1 MELTKLI
8 DYIPAIIV
16 LVAVMILIIFVFKTQ
31 GNKIFDKESK
41 TQNIL
46 IFIGGS
52 LFIIVLIVHLFREQ
66 PWTADILKILI
77 GILVGGSS
85 ANIVSRNT
93 SGNSIDIS
101 GNANGDVAGRD
112 INKNIQNIKEGIS
125 DIRDSVIHQN
135 NQIKQLVSENN
146 DYDYLITIIFVRNKE
161 EFCKKFKEI
170 INLNQHERWVLKQIV
185 SEYKEYDGMFLFF
198 TREKRENGETN
209 VYYQD
214 SENPQTEDGKVRYNT
229 IYIIQ

>member
-31 GNKIFDKESK
+31 GDKIFDKESK

-66 PWTADILKILI
+66 PWKADILKILI

-101 GNANGDVAGRD
+101 GNANGNVAGRD

-135 NQIKQLVSENN
+135 NQIKQLVTENN
-146 DYDYLITIIFVRNKE
+146 DYDYLITII
-161 EFCKKFKEI
+161 C
-170 INLNQHERWVLKQIV
+170 ERWVLKQIV
-185 SEYKEYDGMFLFF
+185 SEYEKYDGMFLFF
-198 TREKRENGETN
+198 TREKQENREAN

-214 SENPQTEDGKVRYNT
+214 SKDPQTEDGKVRYNT
-229 IYIIQ
+229 I

>member
-31 GNKIFDKESK
+31 GDKIFDKESK
-41 TQNIL
+41 IQNIL

-85 ANIVSRNT
+85 ANIVSKNT
-93 SGNSIDIS
+93 GGNSIDIS
-101 GNANGDVAGRD
+101 GNANGDIAGRD
-112 INKNIQNIKEGIS
+112 INKNIQNIEKGILG
-125 DIRDSVIHQN
+125 IRDSIIH
-135 NQIKQLVSENN
+135 
-146 DYDYLITIIFVRNKE
+146 
-161 EFCKKFKEI
+161 
-170 INLNQHERWVLKQIV
+170 
-185 SEYKEYDGMFLFF
+185 
-198 TREKRENGETN
+198 
-209 VYYQD
+209 
-214 SENPQTEDGKVRYNT
+214 
-229 IYIIQ
+229 

>member
-93 SGNSIDIS
+93 SGN
-101 GNANGDVAGRD
+101 VAGRD

-198 TREKRENGETN
+198 TREKQENGETN

-214 SENPQTEDGKVRYNT
+214 SKNPQTKKRM
-229 IYIIQ
+229 

>member
-31 GNKIFDKESK
+31 GDKIFDKESK

-85 ANIVSRNT
+85 AKILVE
-93 SGNSIDIS
+93 
-101 GNANGDVAGRD
+101 
-112 INKNIQNIKEGIS
+112 IQLTYQEMQMETLQVEILIKI
-125 DIRDSVIHQN
+125 
-135 NQIKQLVSENN
+135 
-146 DYDYLITIIFVRNKE
+146 
-161 EFCKKFKEI
+161 
-170 INLNQHERWVLKQIV
+170 
-185 SEYKEYDGMFLFF
+185 YK
-198 TREKRENGETN
+198 T
-209 VYYQD
+209 
-214 SENPQTEDGKVRYNT
+214 
-229 IYIIQ
+229 

>member
-31 GNKIFDKESK
+31 GDKIFDKESK

-125 DIRDSVIHQN
+125 DIRNSVIHQN
-135 NQIKQLVSENN
+135 NQIKQLVTENN
-146 DYDYLITIIFVRNKE
+146 DYDYLITIIFVINRE
-161 EFCKKFKEI
+161 EFCEKFKEI
-170 INLNQHERWVLKQIV
+170 INLNQREGWTLKQIV
-185 SEYKEYDGMFLFF
+185 SEYKIYDGMFLFF
-198 TREKRENGETN
+198 TREKQENGETN

-214 SENPQTEDGKVRYNT
+214 SKDPQTEDGKVRYNT
-229 IYIIQ
+229 I

>member
-31 GNKIFDKESK
+31 GDKIFDKESK

-135 NQIKQLVSENN
+135 NQIKQLVTENN
-146 DYDYLITIIFVRNKE
+146 DYDYLITIIFEINRE

-170 INLNQHERWVLKQIV
+170 INLNQRERWVLKQIV
-185 SEYKEYDGMFLFF
+185 SEYEKYDGMFLFF
-198 TREKRENGETN
+198 TREKQENQEAN

-214 SENPQTEDGKVRYNT
+214 SKKPQTKNGEISYIT
-229 IYIIQ
+229 I

>member
-31 GNKIFDKESK
+31 GDKIFDKESK

-125 DIRDSVIHQN
+125 DIRNSVIHQN
-135 NQIKQLVSENN
+135 NQIKQLVTENN
-146 DYDYLITIIFVRNKE
+146 DYDYLITIIFVINRE
-161 EFCKKFKEI
+161 EFCEKFKEI
-170 INLNQHERWVLKQIV
+170 INLNQREGWTLKQIV
-185 SEYKEYDGMFLFF
+185 SEYKIYDGMFLFF
-198 TREKRENGETN
+198 TREKQENGETN

-214 SENPQTEDGKVRYNT
+214 SENPQTKKRMEK
-229 IYIIQ
+229 

>member
-31 GNKIFDKESK
+31 GDKIFDKESK

-85 ANIVSRNT
+85 ANIVSKNT
-93 SGNSIDIS
+93 GGNSIDIS
-101 GNANGDVAGRD
+101 GNANGDIAGRD
-112 INKNIQNIKEGIS
+112 INKNIQNIEKGILG
-125 DIRDSVIHQN
+125 IRDSIIHQN
-135 NQIKQLVSENN
+135 NRIEQLVSENN
-146 DYDYLITIIFVRNKE
+146 DYDYLVTIIFERKVE
-161 EFCKKFKEI
+161 EFCGKLEKI
-170 INLNQHERWVLKQIV
+170 ISLNQREGWTLKQIV
-185 SEYKEYDGMFLFF
+185 SEYDIYDGMLLFF
-198 TREKRENGETN
+198 TKEKQRNKKTN

-214 SENPQTEDGKVRYNT
+214 SKKPQTENGRVRYDT
-229 IYIIQ
+229 I

>member
-31 GNKIFDKESK
+31 GDKIFDKESK
-41 TQNIL
+41 PQNIL

-85 ANIVSRNT
+85 VNIVSRNT

-146 DYDYLITIIFVRNKE
+146 DYDYLITIIFVRNREK
-161 EFCKKFKEI
+161 FCKKFKEI
-170 INLNQHERWVLKQIV
+170 INLNQRERWVLKQIA
-185 SEYKEYDGMFLFF
+185 SGYKEYDGMFLFF
-198 TREKRENGETN
+198 TREKQENGKSN

-214 SENPQTEDGKVRYNT
+214 SKNPQTKKKM
-229 IYIIQ
+229 

>member
-31 GNKIFDKESK
+31 GDTLFDKESK

-66 PWTADILKILI
+66 PWKADILKILI

-101 GNANGDVAGRD
+101 GNANGNVAGRD

-135 NQIKQLVSENN
+135 NQIKQLVTENN
-146 DYDYLITIIFVRNKE
+146 DYDYLITIIFEINRE

-170 INLNQHERWVLKQIV
+170 INLNQRERWVLKQIV
-185 SEYKEYDGMFLFF
+185 SEYEKYDGMFLFF
-198 TREKRENGETN
+198 TREKQENREAN

-214 SENPQTEDGKVRYNT
+214 SKDPQTEDGKVRYNT
-229 IYIIQ
+229 I